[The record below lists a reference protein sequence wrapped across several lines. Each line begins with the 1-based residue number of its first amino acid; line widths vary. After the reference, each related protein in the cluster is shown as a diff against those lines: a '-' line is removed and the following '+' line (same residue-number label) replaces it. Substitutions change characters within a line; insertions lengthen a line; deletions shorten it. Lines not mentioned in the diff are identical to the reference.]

1 MKKLLFLLLIAPVLG
16 FGQETLKIEGN
27 TYTKV
32 FQVNELN
39 ESEIYQKLNEFIALN
54 FKSAKDVIQLDT
66 PSKIIC
72 KGNFIVNY
80 VSSASGNKSTIP
92 IRCGANFTFSIRE
105 GRYKVDIETPTTLYN
120 TLTKADYSNQIPPNG
135 QNRYSTKE
143 DFQNWYLEYVRKIYS
158 DYGMSEKQINKTIE
172 KVIIKEMDTFYSGY
186 KENLEVWDTKIVELF
201 NRIESTVANND
212 DSDDD
217 W

>member
-1 MKKLLFLLLIAPVLG
+1 MKKLLFLFLIAPFLLIA
-16 FGQETLKIEGN
+16 QETFKIEGN

-39 ESEIYQKLNEFIALN
+39 ESDIHQKLNEFIALN
-54 FKSAKDVIQLDT
+54 FKSANDVIQLNT
-66 PSKIIC
+66 PTKIIC

-105 GRYKVDIETPTTLYN
+105 GRYKVDIETPTSLYN

-135 QNRYSTKE
+135 QNRYSSKE
-143 DFQNWYLEYVRKIYS
+143 DFQNWYLGYVRKIYS

-172 KVIIKEMDTFYSGY
+172 KVIIKEMDTFFSDY
-186 KENLEVWDTKIVELF
+186 KENLEVWDSKLAELF
-201 NRIESTVANND
+201 NKIESTVANSDNDND
-212 DSDDD
+212 D